1 MSEYYDPYMS
11 EPSEPADSSD
21 LSGSAEPADEPK
33 QPRRRQQPAAPK
45 RQQPRPQPKAKPK
58 AKKAP
63 SAAFLVFDARAK
75 MFFGIVLLL
84 FAAYCA
90 IAAISALLH
99 AGADQ
104 AALQYNSPG
113 QIVSSGAEIA
123 NDAGKHFGAGV
134 EN

>member
-75 MFFGIVLLL
+75 MFSGIVGNLG
-84 FAAYCA
+84 
-90 IAAISALLH
+90 
-99 AGADQ
+99 AGADNL
-104 AALQYNSPG
+104 AGAVILQRG
-113 QIVSSGAEIA
+113 LVGARMEQGRNGGYGAIGGKQQQNNA
-123 NDAGKHFGAGV
+123 EKHFGAGV